1 MYLGIL
7 CNVSMDI
14 CIDGCT
20 NVKRVWLWL
29 ISIDEEG
36 ETCRRED
43 DCMDIGTDGMGVDG
57 SISVCTFAYM
67 YDFV

>member
-14 CIDGCT
+14 CMDGCT

-36 ETCRRED
+36 RRAGGR
-43 DCMDIGTDGMGVDG
+43 MTVW
-57 SISVCTFAYM
+57 T
-67 YDFV
+67 